1 MGYIKP
7 IPVDKEKLI
16 IGRTYYTCNYS
27 GACKVILIKINLD
40 TNNVLVKGKKDTQ
53 PYIRP
58 IKWENENRK
67 NKKKKSPQIGRK

>member
-40 TNNVLVKGKKDTQ
+40 TNKVL
-53 PYIRP
+53 IAL
-58 IKWENENRK
+58 RK
-67 NKKKKSPQIGRK
+67 C